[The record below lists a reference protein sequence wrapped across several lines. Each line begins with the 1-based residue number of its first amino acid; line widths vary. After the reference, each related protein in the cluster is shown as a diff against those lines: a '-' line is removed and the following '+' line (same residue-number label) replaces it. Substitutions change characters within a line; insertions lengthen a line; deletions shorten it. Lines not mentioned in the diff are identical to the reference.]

1 MTELAT
7 RVETTSGLCKDC
19 FWDSRYEVCMRQG
32 TMCPHKDRSTC
43 IMVLGA
49 TEAGQT
55 LKIGSTTI
63 NTHTTI
69 K

>member
-49 TEAGQT
+49 TEAGQA
-55 LKIGSTTI
+55 LKIRSTTANI
-63 NTHTTI
+63 HITT

>member
-7 RVETTSGLCKDC
+7 RVETISSLCKDC
-19 FWDSRYEVCMRQG
+19 FWNSRYEVCMRQG
-32 TMCPHKDRSTC
+32 TACPHKDRSTC

-49 TEAGQT
+49 TEAGHA
-55 LKIGSTTI
+55 LNIESTTV
-63 NTHTTI
+63 NTYITT

>member
-1 MTELAT
+1 MTQLTT
-7 RVETTSGLCKDC
+7 RVETTSSLCKGC

-49 TEAGQT
+49 TEAGRA
-55 LKIGSTTI
+55 LNIESTI
-63 NTHTTI
+63 VNTYIIT

>member
-32 TMCPHKDRSTC
+32 TMCPHKDCSTC

-49 TEAGQT
+49 TEAGQA
-55 LKIGSTTI
+55 LNSESTAI
-63 NTHTTI
+63 NTHITT